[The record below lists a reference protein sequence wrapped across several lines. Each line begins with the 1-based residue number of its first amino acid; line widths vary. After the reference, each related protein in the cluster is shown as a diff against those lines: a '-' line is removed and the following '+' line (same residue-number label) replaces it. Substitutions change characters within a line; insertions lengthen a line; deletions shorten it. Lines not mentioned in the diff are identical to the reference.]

1 MMSFTVPPQGRAFN
15 AVELSEF
22 EAERTRRKLAEEFPE
37 LKERALEALLA
48 SKRAERELD
57 AAKVELRRHLGPDT
71 AKQAL
76 DGLSVEAENRL
87 KLESAVA
94 RAQVKATA
102 AQAPQ
107 QSIQLE
113 APQPAPSPSR
123 RRN

>member
-1 MMSFTVPPQGRAFN
+1 
-15 AVELSEF
+15 
-22 EAERTRRKLAEEFPE
+22 TRRKLAEEFPE

-87 KLESAVA
+87 KLEATVA
-94 RAQVKATA
+94 RSQPRQHPAPA
-102 AQAPQ
+102 AQP
-107 QSIQLE
+107 SMQLE
-113 APQPAPSPSR
+113 APQPGQSSK